1 MTTPAITLHGFAISN
16 YFNKV
21 KLVLLE
27 KGIAFDE
34 SRVTAPVRDAALLDA
49 SPLGKVPFITTP
61 HGALCESQ
69 AIAEY
74 LEHVQPQP
82 ALMPTDP
89 WQAAKVRE
97 LCTFVDLHLELVA
110 RDLYPQAF
118 FGGTVSE
125 SSQQRVHKLLTKN
138 IAAFKK
144 LAKFSP
150 YLAGDTFTLADCSAY
165 VSLPVVSMATKIV
178 LGEDLL
184 VAQGIDW
191 KPYIKFIGQRPSAQ
205 KVDADRKAEQA
216 SRA

>member
-1 MTTPAITLHGFAISN
+1 MTTPITLHGFAISN

-27 KGIAFDE
+27 KGIAFE
-34 SRVTAPVRDAALLDA
+34 ENYVRAPVRDAALLA
-49 SPLGKVPFITTP
+49 HSPLGKVPFITTP

-74 LEHVQPQP
+74 LEALQPQP
-82 ALMPTDP
+82 ALMPQDP

-97 LCTFVDLHLELVA
+97 LCTMVDLHLELVV
-110 RDLYPQAF
+110 RDLYPQVF

-125 SSQQRVHKLLTKN
+125 STPARVKKLLDKN
-138 IAAFKK
+138 IPAFKK
-144 LAKFSP
+144 LAQFSP

-165 VSLPVVSMATKIV
+165 VTLPLVSMATKIMY
-178 LGEDLL
+178 GEDQLT
-184 VAQGIDW
+184 AHGIDW
-191 KPYIKFIGQRPSAQ
+191 KPYIKHIAQRPSAQ

-216 SRA
+216 SKG